1 MADAGGLMYADGV
14 PSIVGAAETMT
25 MDKVTIE
32 MSRVPERA
40 LSVITGHAYLGLAV
54 LDDARIVRM
63 LSVD

>member
-1 MADAGGLMYADGV
+1 MQ
-14 PSIVGAAETMT
+14 

-32 MSRVPERA
+32 MSRVPEKA

-54 LDDARIVRM
+54 LDDARIVKM